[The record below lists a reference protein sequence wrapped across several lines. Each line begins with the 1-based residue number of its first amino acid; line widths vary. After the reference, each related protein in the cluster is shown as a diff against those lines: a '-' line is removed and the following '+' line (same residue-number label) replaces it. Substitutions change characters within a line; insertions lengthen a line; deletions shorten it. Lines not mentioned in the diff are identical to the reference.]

1 MECYWIRNTEATLAG
16 LRRAGSGVA
25 VIPLASIESHGPHLP
40 LGSDPLG
47 IEYIIELVLKKETVA
62 VLPVLPY
69 ANVVEARMLPGAIH
83 IRTGLLMDFLEN
95 ICDEVYRNGFNKIVL
110 LHGHGGNESLT
121 KAFLA
126 RILEKEKPYAFYNIP
141 LFAGREKQMKNELET
156 TPLGHA
162 CELETSLDMTACP
175 DLVNLKALGNKTFP
189 SQPVPDVG
197 CAQTPVWWTAAYPEM
212 AVGFPRKATPEKG
225 KKIARRWAEGIVE
238 SLRLI
243 KKDRRCSSAMKS
255 YIKRSNAIGKH

>member
-1 MECYWIRNTEATLAG
+1 MECYWIRNTDATLAG
-16 LRRAGSGVA
+16 LRRVARSVA

-47 IEYIIELVLKKETVA
+47 IEYIMELVLKKETVA

-69 ANVVEARMLPGAIH
+69 TNVVEARMLPGAIH
-83 IRTGLLMDFLEN
+83 IRTDLLMDFLEN
-95 ICDEVYRNGFNKIVL
+95 ICDEIYRNGFNKIVL
-110 LHGHGGNESLT
+110 LHGHGGNESLA

-141 LFAGREKQMKNELET
+141 VLAGRGEQIKNELET
-156 TPLGHA
+156 TLIGHA
-162 CELETSLDMTACP
+162 CELETSLDMVACP
-175 DLVNLKALGNKTFP
+175 ELVNLKALGKKTFP

-197 CAQTPVWWTAAYPEM
+197 SAQTPVWWTAAHPDM
-212 AVGFPRKATPEKG
+212 AVGFPWKATPAKG
-225 KKIARRWAEGIVE
+225 KKIAKYWADGIVE

-243 KKDRRCSSAMKS
+243 KKDRLCSSAMKS
-255 YIKRSNAIGKH
+255 YIKRSNAIGKP